1 MSHNAELMLIGNKCD
16 ISDQRVVSKE
26 RGQLLADE
34 CNIELFMEISAK
46 ENINVQEV
54 SITYMWPDLQKR
66 VLYVQL

>member
-16 ISDQRVVSKE
+16 ISGQRVVSKE

-54 SITYMWPDLQKR
+54 SITYIRMYL
-66 VLYVQL
+66 LHM